1 MHALIRAFVIAAV
14 FTSAAAGA
22 GAQDRV
28 GITLQAGVITGD
40 DSAPFDDFS
49 RPLFTASIQHVFA
62 RHFVIEGEASYWT
75 LQRVSERGP
84 HNVEGPQGV
93 IGTVTGS
100 IVEDS
105 HSYFNYGVNALVKS
119 TGPMRVFGGA
129 GVGLSTDQNV
139 YRQQSFGCSPSL
151 DPRTCDEFVNDR
163 GRGPIVMIRFLGGVE
178 VPIAS
183 HVELVGTVR
192 AERTAWE
199 DRADWLSAT
208 AGLRFAFD

>member
-1 MHALIRAFVIAAV
+1 MNRLAAFGFVAVTTLGTPLGAA
-14 FTSAAAGA
+14 
-22 GAQDRV
+22 AQDRV
-28 GITLQAGVITGD
+28 GITVQAGVITGD
-40 DSAPFDDFS
+40 DTAPFDTFS

-84 HNVEGPQGV
+84 HDVQGPQGV

-100 IVEDS
+100 ITEDS

-119 TGPMRVFGGA
+119 TGPVRVFGGG
-129 GVGLSTDQNV
+129 GVGLSTDQSV

-151 DPRTCDEFVNDR
+151 DPRTCEAFVNDR
-163 GRGPIVMIRFLGGVE
+163 GRGPIVMIRALGGVE
-178 VPIAS
+178 VPIAN
-183 HVELVGTVR
+183 HVELLGTVR